1 MGLLLFTARKIQFRW
16 NVIDRTEWRAGDYD
30 RLSLRPAQHEM
41 RERVSANKRAVMS
54 IKINLNFQGIPVEM
68 QSLLVYTYSRQSTH
82 DKNKAKNKN

>member
-30 RLSLRPAQHEM
+30 RLRAAQHEM

-68 QSLLVYTYSRQSTH
+68 QSLLVYTYSRQSTV
-82 DKNKAKNKN
+82 DTR